1 MDVINN
7 LIQQTITE
15 RVSVHMLVIVLI
27 FLLLLLYSNR
37 KLNKI
42 NTELKKAKDNAENAT
57 QVKSN
62 FIANISHEIRTPM
75 NAIIGMTHLMQE
87 TNLTSLQKNYINN
100 IEYSSTNMLQLIN
113 QVLDFSKVESN
124 TLELNKVDFS
134 LVELLNSVEN
144 IVGHLAYNKDL
155 DFIILYDKSKHIHLF
170 ADKLKLLQV
179 LTNITSNAVKFTNS
193 GFVELSVKETSNNI
207 FQFRI
212 QDSGI
217 GLTKEQISKIFHPFA
232 QVDEATTRKYSGAGL
247 GLTISK
253 ELVKLMGGKIIVNS
267 ILKKGSE
274 FIIEIPLEK
283 STELPKELEKKPNT
297 KNISAIDSTKP
308 LIDDQEFKRLFYELK
323 IAVSKRRPNICEPI
337 ILELNSYKLNE
348 LYEQKYKQVIKLI
361 RHYKFNEAKELFDE
375 Y

>member
-1 MDVINN
+1 
-7 LIQQTITE
+7 
-15 RVSVHMLVIVLI
+15 MLVIVLI